1 MAFIGAANGK
11 ASNTAISQSKPPL
24 PIANDK
30 EPQHMEQTIDI
41 NNCGL
46 RTKERKLLT
55 DMKHKID
62 ALYEEFGKGKL
73 QTS

>member
-1 MAFIGAANGK
+1 M
-11 ASNTAISQSKPPL
+11 ISQRAEVSWKFHVPL
-24 PIANDK
+24 LPAYV
-30 EPQHMEQTIDI
+30 QT

-46 RTKERKLLT
+46 RTDERKLLM

-73 QTS
+73 EMS